1 MNFKQQMK
9 MLRDQQ
15 RREQRWSAR
24 QAQRQMDFQERMSS
38 TAHQREVAD
47 LQAAGLNPVLS
58 SGGNGADSGSG
69 AMAMAD
75 SMINAMSNAM
85 QSMARHS
92 SGGGGSA
99 KVVVNTGTDSV
110 PEGLENYERG
120 TGEEPDY
127 YKPSSPEQYAH
138 DLDSARS
145 YLRDTLSDFTFNIGA
160 GSNQNEGRFGSF
172 FGKRVNYNLNGKT
185 SDVFDVL
192 DAIGKYNQVVASG
205 TRAGFNPAHTSAH
218 DYVEGLKNWKPVV
231 AIRNIF
237 NTIRKTE
244 EVTPA
249 QVKEIKHNA
258 QLMDKSNWR
267 EFYENSRR
275 SHRRGNQFR

>member
-1 MNFKQQMK
+1 MDFKQQMK
-9 MLRDQQ
+9 MLREQQ

-24 QAQRQMDFQERMSS
+24 QARRQMQFQERMTS

-99 KVVVNTGTDSV
+99 KVVVNTGEDIV

-127 YKPSSPEQYAH
+127 YKPASAEQYAH

-145 YLRDTLSDFTFNIGA
+145 YIRDTLEDFTFNLG
-160 GSNQNEGRFGSF
+160 GRFSNGKF
-172 FGKRVNYNLNGKT
+172 FGTGGSASLNGKT
-185 SDVFDVL
+185 KDVFDVL

-258 QLMDKSNWR
+258 QMMDKSNWR
-267 EFYENSRR
+267 EFYEKSRR